1 MVQRLF
7 TVLFAVLLSVPA
19 VAAAD
24 GTTLDAALAARAA
37 APRGESR
44 VIVRTVGGGPADAAI
59 RSVGGRPG
67 RFLRAVG
74 AQVAVVPDAAL
85 ARLGSRPD
93 VLSVSLD
100 REVTAQDRL
109 GAIVSGVFA
118 VFGLVLAGFSLYGLL
133 SYSVEL
139 RTSEIG
145 IRMALGASRH
155 SIIGLVMRQAAM
167 RLLAGTVVGITLA
180 LGVNQLLRSVVDD
193 LPWVAWQTLAALS
206 LLMGAVTLVAAAI
219 PALRATRV
227 DPMRS
232 LRA

>member
-1 MVQRLF
+1 M
-7 TVLFAVLLSVPA
+7 P
-19 VAAAD
+19 
-24 GTTLDAALAARAA
+24 
-37 APRGESR
+37 
-44 VIVRTVGGGPADAAI
+44 
-59 RSVGGRPG
+59 
-67 RFLRAVG
+67 
-74 AQVAVVPDAAL
+74 
-85 ARLGSRPD
+85 
-93 VLSVSLD
+93 SLD
-100 REVTAQDRL
+100 REVTAQDML
-109 GAIVSGVFA
+109 GAIVYGVFA